1 MGFHSD
7 IFFLLR
13 NPCFIPELL
22 KPHRHGIQG
31 AQARTAMASGPTV
44 RASLSGGIFLVKETT
59 ELFTWKTA
67 AQYDVDDDD
76 DDDGFY
82 TDNDG
87 FITVINYS
95 Y

>member
-1 MGFHSD
+1 M
-7 IFFLLR
+7 
-13 NPCFIPELL
+13 
-22 KPHRHGIQG
+22 
-31 AQARTAMASGPTV
+31 
-44 RASLSGGIFLVKETT
+44 KETT

-67 AQYDVDDDD
+67 AKYDVDDDDD

>member
-1 MGFHSD
+1 
-7 IFFLLR
+7 
-13 NPCFIPELL
+13 
-22 KPHRHGIQG
+22 
-31 AQARTAMASGPTV
+31 MASGPTV

-67 AQYDVDDDD
+67 AKYDVDD

>member
-1 MGFHSD
+1 MDNGIPFRY
-7 IFFLLR
+7 LR

-67 AQYDVDDDD
+67 AKYD
-76 DDDGFY
+76 DDDGLY

-87 FITVINYS
+87 FITVINY
-95 Y
+95 